1 MDTTVDGNN
10 IDNQN
15 PNDGSREDASL
26 PVENNQLGKAQ
37 NEQTDEDKPQL
48 RACYTKKFLNVP
60 YWWWPTN
67 EVILWRLTV
76 LLMLLLIWGAI
87 WSSVGDYASPGGGL
101 FNFIVV
107 IMVAHYV
114 SVIGTYCALPP
125 LVGMLL
131 VGVFFKNTDLIRVEG
146 SVHPEILNQSRDI
159 ALTLVLIRAGL
170 GLDPSALKKL
180 SKVVP
185 RLAFTPC
192 LVEMTTI
199 AFASHLILGLPI
211 IWGFLMGSV
220 LGAVS
225 PAVTVHYLLALK
237 EKGFGVEKGIPTLIV
252 AASSIDDILAITLY
266 GVISAIIFSTG
277 SVAQKALRGPTEALI
292 GLTFGSLLG
301 IVAMYLPLKNVDNVA
316 LYRGIILASGS
327 YFAVLGS
334 HRFEMVGAGFMA
346 AIVSSYVAA
355 FGWRKKK
362 WLEGGKP
369 VQKGFTCAW
378 LVMQHLL
385 FTLIGYQL
393 DFSHLKWDDAVLL
406 LALLAIGLTVRIIA
420 TFIVVSGTGFNLKEH
435 LFISIAW
442 IPKATV
448 QAALGPTALN
458 LVEKF
463 NRSEE
468 ERLYAQNI
476 LNLAVLG
483 ILITA
488 PLGAIGILLT
498 GPRLLEK
505 KLEPEAAEEPETN
518 DISSPTPPPQKCSLF
533 SKCCGK
539 KNDSEDYVTSYE
551 LHRDSILI
559 STDGAEFHQYV

>member
-146 SVHPEILNQSRDI
+146 SVHPEILNQSR
-159 ALTLVLIRAGL
+159 
-170 GLDPSALKKL
+170 
-180 SKVVP
+180 
-185 RLAFTPC
+185 
-192 LVEMTTI
+192 
-199 AFASHLILGLPI
+199 
-211 IWGFLMGSV
+211 SV